1 MTTVGVRELKRDLSG
16 YLKRVAAGEHIR
28 VTVRG
33 EPAVDLTAVPKDAVE
48 VDPFEAELDRLE
60 KAGKLTRATAPKTK
74 VTVWDF
80 DLGYS
85 PLERILEEREADV
98 WPRRPYRE
106 DERA

>member
-16 YLKRVAAGEHIR
+16 YLKRAEAGERIR

-33 EPAVDLTAVPKDAVE
+33 APAADLVPIVADASE
-48 VDPFEAELDRLE
+48 VDPFEVEIERLVA
-60 KAGKLTRATAPKTK
+60 AGKLTRATAPKTK
-74 VTVWDF
+74 ETVWDF

-98 WPRRPYRE
+98 WPRRPYLE
-106 DERA
+106 EEPP

>member
-16 YLKRVAAGEHIR
+16 YLKRAAAGEPIR

-33 EPAVDLTAVPKDAVE
+33 HPAVDLTAVPQVAVE
-48 VDPFEAELDRLE
+48 VDPIEAELDRLE

-74 VTVWDF
+74 VVLE
-80 DLGYS
+80 DLGLSHS

-98 WPRRPYRE
+98 WPRRPYPE
-106 DERA
+106 GDPS